1 MADSKTEQAPK
12 DIIYV
17 PIPDPGMNREDKI
30 DFLALWSIIWK
41 GKWFIL
47 SCTLIGT
54 LYAVYTSL
62 YVVPVTYRS
71 DAVLQ
76 LTETGNNK
84 LSNLSSLVGSLP
96 ISMGLSRNNKSAN
109 IINYL
114 NSRTFKFRLI
124 EENNLLQRFHK
135 NIWDKKNQKWMVDD
149 PDEVPTLLNCLEP
162 LQNSFSFELDP
173 KTSLI
178 TLSWVDEDPK
188 FTSTILNDVIRQLS
202 YYLENE
208 YESDAK
214 KERFFIE
221 KQLRNAENELEH
233 WEKQVP
239 SQQLTLSKIQ
249 REKLTAQAIY
259 TELRKQLEL
268 AKISEVKEVVRFKVL
283 DEPYIPEKRFKPN
296 RRQMC
301 LFAMF
306 VSGFFSL
313 FMVLFFNFIKTVFSQ
328 RNTGK
333 EGN

>member
-1 MADSKTEQAPK
+1 MADSKTVQPQK

-17 PIPDPGMNREDKI
+17 PIPDPGMNSEDKI
-30 DFLALWSIIWK
+30 DFLVLWDTIWK

-47 SCTLIGT
+47 GFTLICT
-54 LYAVYTSL
+54 LYAVYNSL

-76 LTETGNNK
+76 LTETGNNQ
-84 LSNLSSLVGSLP
+84 LSGLSSLVGSLP
-96 ISMGLSRNNKSAN
+96 ISMGLSQNNKSAN

-135 NIWDKKNQKWMVDD
+135 TIWDKKNQKWMVDD

-162 LQNSFSFELDP
+162 LQNSFNFEQDQ

-214 KERFFIE
+214 KERLFVE

-249 REKLTAQAIY
+249 REKLTAQTIY

-268 AKISEVKEVVRFKVL
+268 AKISEVKEIVRFKVL

-313 FMVLFFNFIKTVFSQ
+313 FMVLFFSFIKTILSQ
-328 RNTGK
+328 RNNGK
-333 EGN
+333 AGN